1 MWWWMKMINAKVI
14 DFELGYILNCING
27 SCGYER
33 RKLLD
38 KVFER
43 RSNQFQPFVTA
54 KSSFIHGGYSY
65 TAKKLKIPVA
75 PSLRNN
81 CLAAVAINLYI
92 CSPSQ
97 PLAKSDIEQ
106 MAKQLNYVFWDQCF
120 SWLENRPNIEI
131 VDQKVYFHDWEIDR
145 TGITISFE
153 TVRNS

>member
-1 MWWWMKMINAKVI
+1 MKMINATVI

-38 KVFER
+38 KVFEN

-54 KSSFIHGGYSY
+54 KSSFTRGGYSY
-65 TAKKLKIPVA
+65 TTKKLKIPVT
-75 PSLRNN
+75 PSL
-81 CLAAVAINLYI
+81 LSDYLVAVAINLYI

-97 PLAKSDIEQ
+97 PLVKSDIEQ
-106 MAKQLNYVFWDQCF
+106 IVKQLNYVFWDQCF

-145 TGITISFE
+145 TGITISFA
-153 TVRNS
+153 TVGDS